1 MGIPSVT
8 ETTTKAP
15 APPVLPVA
23 SGAMAAAPGTKPE
36 KASAVP
42 QPVHVAPAAP
52 PPPPPPPPSKGFN
65 MDIQIGEHAAT
76 KTKTYH
82 FVDPDTG
89 DTVVQIPVENVLD
102 LVASILRQM
111 EAEGKR

>member
-1 MGIPSVT
+1 MSIPSVT
-8 ETTTKAP
+8 ETSHRAP
-15 APPVLPVA
+15 APPVSPAA
-23 SGAMAAAPGTKPE
+23 SGAVALPGGQQE
-36 KASAVP
+36 KAAP

-65 MDIQIGEHAAT
+65 MDVNIGEHAPT
-76 KTKTYH
+76 KTKVYN

-89 DTVVQIPVENVLD
+89 STVVQIPIENVLD
-102 LVASILRQM
+102 LVASILQQM